1 MNFIKRTISHKILD
15 AFQYFSVIV
24 ITGPR
29 QVGKTTL
36 CRNLWPDFAYYNLE
50 DVALREIINEDP
62 KRFIFDSPNE
72 IIIDEIQNIPNL
84 FSYIQICVDEN
95 PNRKFILTGSNN
107 FALMEN
113 ITQSLAGRAALFTL
127 LPFSFKE
134 VSTYIDSHE
143 TDHLLFN
150 GLYPAT
156 VVKNIPGQLFFGNYY
171 TTYIER
177 DVRKIRNIENLEL
190 FQTFMKIIA
199 GRVSTVFNASSI
211 SSATGVSSPTIK
223 SWLGILKTSYILF
236 SLRPYYKN
244 IEKRLTKSP
253 KIYFYDTGLLCFL
266 LGIREPYQL
275 VSHPL
280 RGAIFENFVIAELLK
295 EQINKGDTNDLYFY
309 REEKGHEVDVLKVK
323 GEDIHLY
330 EIKSSKTFN
339 SDFTKNL
346 KYLSELLGENVKS
359 AQVVYDGETVAP
371 VTLNFRQI

>member
-1 MNFIKRTISHKILD
+1 MNFIKRAISHKILD

-199 GRVSTVFNASSI
+199 GRVSTVFNASSV

-295 EQINKGDTNDLYFY
+295 EQINKGDTTDLYFY

-346 KYLSELLGENVKS
+346 KYLSKLLGENVKS

>member
-72 IIIDEIQNIPNL
+72 IIIDEIQNVPNL

-134 VSTYIDSHE
+134 VSTYIDSHK

-199 GRVSTVFNASSI
+199 GRVSTVFNASSV

-309 REEKGHEVDVLKVK
+309 REEKGHEVDILKVK

>member
-199 GRVSTVFNASSI
+199 GRVSTVFNASSV